1 MPANNSFFINPL
13 KFYSQVFKGQYK
25 TAVTGILILLSFT
38 FSCTKIDT
46 TNLGQ
51 DLIPV
56 IDNIHTF
63 DTTFSVI
70 ANNFDEN
77 ECDTVQRDDLQSL
90 GLIENDPYFGKT
102 NAKIYVEFKPAFPYK
117 FPTSDTDSL
126 LVDSAVIVLQYAYT
140 FGDTNLVQKV
150 KVYQLLDSFH
160 LGDNY
165 TTCRELGFDNS
176 VLLGE
181 QTYLPLQLN
190 DSIHARE
197 EDATNQLRI
206 PLSKSFAENLIRDS
220 ALALRSDDDF
230 VKYFKGFAIVPD
242 EATGGQG
249 LNYFDFSSTGTRLS
263 IYLRS
268 SNGATKD
275 TSRVDFTLTGLSAL
289 SNSIVHERGSAE
301 ITNHLNQPPAGDSI
315 LYIQTSPGT
324 YATLTIPGLE
334 GLSNRVINRAELIAE
349 QVYSP
354 NSFND
359 IFAPPVGLYLDT
371 KDSSINDTAYI
382 PIPCDFSSA
391 ELQSGF
397 SYMGGSPVSTKD
409 DQGNTVSQY
418 VFNISRYLQ
427 SIVTKGKPS
436 LSLRLSAPNYI
447 TNLTNYTDWC
457 GQVIMPFA
465 YQKNSMGYGRVKLN
479 GTNNT
484 PTRLRLHVIYS
495 VL

>member
-1 MPANNSFFINPL
+1 M
-13 KFYSQVFKGQYK
+13 FKDQYK
-25 TAVTGILILLSFT
+25 TAVAGILILLCFSFG
-38 FSCTKIDT
+38 CTKIDT

-70 ANNFDEN
+70 ANNFDDN
-77 ECDTVQRDDLQSL
+77 ECDTVQRDDLQVL
-90 GLIENDPYFGKT
+90 GLIVNDPYFGKT
-102 NAKIYVEFKPAFPYK
+102 DARIYVEFKPSFPYK
-117 FPTSDTDSL
+117 FPASDADSL

-140 FGDTNLVQKV
+140 FGDTNLLQKV
-150 KVYQLLDSFH
+150 KVYELLDTFK

-181 QTYLPLQLN
+181 KSYLPLELN
-190 DSIHARE
+190 DSIHARDE
-197 EDATNQLRI
+197 NATNQLRI

-220 ALALRSDDDF
+220 ASALRSNNDF

-242 EATGGQG
+242 EVTGGQG
-249 LNYFDFSSTGTRLS
+249 LNYFDFSNKGTRLS

-268 SNGATKD
+268 SNGAVKD
-275 TSRVDFTLTGLSAL
+275 TSRIDFTLTGLSAL
-289 SNSIVHERGSAE
+289 SNSIVHDRGSAE
-301 ITNHLNQPPAGDSI
+301 IINHLTQPPAGDSI
-315 LYIQTSPGT
+315 IYIQTSPGT
-324 YATLTIPGLE
+324 YATLTIPGLA

-354 NSFND
+354 NSLND
-359 IFAPPVGLYLDT
+359 IFPPPVSLYIDT

-382 PIPCDFSSA
+382 PIPCDFSTA

-397 SYMGGSPVSTKD
+397 SYMGGRVTPTKD

-447 TNLTNYTDWC
+447 TNLTGYVDWC
-457 GQVIMPFA
+457 GQSIVPFA
-465 YQKNSMGYGRVKLN
+465 FQKNSMGYGRVKLN

-484 PTRLRLHVIYS
+484 PTSLKLHVIYS

>member
-1 MPANNSFFINPL
+1 M
-13 KFYSQVFKGQYK
+13 FKDQYK
-25 TAVTGILILLSFT
+25 TAVTGILILLSFA
-38 FSCTKIDT
+38 FGCTKIDT

-51 DLIPV
+51 SLIPV
-56 IDNIHTF
+56 VDNIHTF

-70 ANNFDEN
+70 ANNFDDN
-77 ECDTVQRDDLQSL
+77 ECDTVQRTDLQAL
-90 GLIENDPYFGKT
+90 GLIVNDPYFGKT

-117 FPTSDTDSL
+117 FPASDADSL

-165 TTCRELGFDNS
+165 TTCRELGYDNS

-181 QTYLPLQLN
+181 RSYLPLELN
-190 DSIHARE
+190 DSIHAHQVGADVGARG
-197 EDATNQLRI
+197 EDAANQLRI
-206 PLSKSFAENLIRDS
+206 PLSKSFAQQLIRDS
-220 ALALRSDDDF
+220 AQVFRSDDDF

-242 EATGGQG
+242 EVTGGQG
-249 LNYFDFSSTGTRLS
+249 LNYFDFSNTGTRLS
-263 IYLRS
+263 IYVRS

-275 TSRVDFTLTGLSAL
+275 TSRIDFTLTGLSAL
-289 SNSIVHERGSAE
+289 SNSIVHERGNAE
-301 ITNHLNQPPAGDSI
+301 ITNHLTQPPAGDSI
-315 LYIQTSPGT
+315 IYIQTSPGT
-324 YATLTIPGLE
+324 YATLTIPGLS

-349 QVYSP
+349 QVYSS
-354 NSFND
+354 NSLND
-359 IFAPPVGLYLDT
+359 IFAPPVSLYVDT
-371 KDSSINDTAYI
+371 KDPDINNGAYI
-382 PIPCDFSSA
+382 PIPCDFSTA

-397 SYMGGSPVSTKD
+397 SYMGGRVTPAKD
-409 DQGNTVSQY
+409 DQGNSISQY
-418 VFNISRYLQ
+418 VFNISRYVQ
-427 SIVTKGKPS
+427 SIVTKGKTS

-457 GQVIMPFA
+457 GQVIVPFT

-484 PTRLRLHVIYS
+484 PTRLRLRVIYS